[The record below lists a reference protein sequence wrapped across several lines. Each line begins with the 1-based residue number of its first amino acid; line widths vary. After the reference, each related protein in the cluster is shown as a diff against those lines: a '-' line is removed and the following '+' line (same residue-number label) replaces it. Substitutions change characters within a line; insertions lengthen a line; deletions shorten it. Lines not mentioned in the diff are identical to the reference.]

1 MPQLLMLI
9 AENFM
14 TGYRVVF
21 DREKLILG
29 WKKSDCKCL
38 FSSHNY
44 CSPMY
49 WFMLRLIYIHFF
61 DPLIGYD
68 IEDHNNV
75 VPTRPNT
82 DNVPPAVAAGLGRY
96 PSTDSSRKS
105 NYNSQQSSASP
116 SSLYSRTSLLT
127 CIGYL
132 ISCILFC
139 LHDL

>member
-29 WKKSDCKCL
+29 WKKSDC
-38 FSSHNY
+38 
-44 CSPMY
+44 
-49 WFMLRLIYIHFF
+49 
-61 DPLIGYD
+61 YD

-75 VPTRPNT
+75 VPTRPDS

-96 PSTDSSRKS
+96 PATDSSRKS

-116 SSLYSRTSLLT
+116 APLYSRISLLT

-132 ISCILFC
+132 IFCILFC